1 MLITPGGTR
10 VNNPVRADAL
20 VQWLKQQNCE
30 LINTSDESTYQQYC
44 TNGASSVLDLTF
56 ATQATAEIVTDWSIC
71 DDWSTG
77 SDHEVIYFSILSE
90 SVEFVDSPVLSTLA
104 YNMDKANWPEFHG
117 VLLKGW
123 CELSVK
129 LGQLLGESPT
139 SHQMDKAAELV
150 QTYISGAAD
159 SAIPYKKLS
168 LFSKRWW
175 TQELSEL
182 RTLMARSR
190 RLWKQNR
197 DDSLLFKEFHRYRN
211 NYFHKIREAKRAIWT
226 NWLSQAKGNDIWQ
239 AYKYTKAC
247 KVEKLPSIQSD
258 SGPQI
263 NFDGKYNAFIKAMY
277 PKPPE
282 VDLGQEADTAPR
294 LEPWIEVTDKEIQN
308 AIFTSSPKK
317 ALGPDLLIIQNHP
330 TGLQDHSRH
339 TEQAIHHCLTPWIPS
354 HLMAPG
360 NRSHSQEVW

>member
-1 MLITPGGTR
+1 M
-10 VNNPVRADAL
+10 

-30 LINTSDESTYQQYC
+30 LINTPDESIYQQYC

-77 SDHEVIYFSILSE
+77 SDHEVIYFLILSE

-104 YNMDKANWPEFHG
+104 YNIDKANWPEFHG
-117 VLLKGW
+117 VLLKGL
-123 CELSVK
+123 CELSVE

-139 SHQMDKAAELV
+139 THQMNKAAELV

-159 SAIPYKKLS
+159 SAISYKKSS

-182 RTLMARSR
+182 CTLMARSR

-197 DDSLLFKEFHRYRN
+197 DDSLLLKEFHRYHN
-211 NYFHKIREAKRAIWT
+211 NYFHKIREAKRATWT

-239 AYKYTKAC
+239 AYKTIPGIMNKLYTT
-247 KVEKLPSIQSD
+247 VLRH
-258 SGPQI
+258 G
-263 NFDGKYNAFIKAMY
+263 Y
-277 PKPPE
+277 
-282 VDLGQEADTAPR
+282 
-294 LEPWIEVTDKEIQN
+294 
-308 AIFTSSPKK
+308 
-317 ALGPDLLIIQNHP
+317 HP
-330 TGLQDHSRH
+330 TSWRQGIG
-339 TEQAIHHCLTPWIPS
+339 AILKKS
-354 HLMAPG
+354 G
-360 NRSHSQEVW
+360 DRDS